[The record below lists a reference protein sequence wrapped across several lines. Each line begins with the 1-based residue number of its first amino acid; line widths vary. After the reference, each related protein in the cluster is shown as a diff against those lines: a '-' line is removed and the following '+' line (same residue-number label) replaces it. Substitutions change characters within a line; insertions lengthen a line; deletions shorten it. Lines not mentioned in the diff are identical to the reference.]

1 MNLTQNKNINRNI
14 KTLLLCSIVKTIEIT
29 EMENEIKKAPKSA
42 FRLEQVEHTKKE
54 LERLRSIILSNGSIG
69 NTSLPNIDL
78 NELNDYLNS
87 QHHTRA
93 FKNFSQEMQT
103 GYAPIL
109 LLKSKRIASQL
120 ARDNQIANSDFS
132 DKLNGTFKISDMNL
146 ALNREI
152 RGTFV
157 PIGTKITALTLASIL
172 ALNGASHLISSKSDG
187 TDNNHYGIFD
197 IFKKDN
203 STKTTTPP
211 ISNSIDITSYE
222 TAVQDMLQKVS
233 EVYKYN
239 TGKDIDL
246 SKLNYDNIGSSKVKV
261 YVASLGNETIRISSR
276 SYFASNTKSI
286 ERALNSIGAKYSTYE
301 PSLIFLT
308 QNDKSLAICDDL
320 GNSIKSGKIVIE
332 TTNDAKS
339 QIYNPDYINSAMKM
353 MEENGIDS
361 SRKTPDELMGYY
373 LFNNTDQDPE
383 LSKAL
388 FEVAP
393 LAQFIKNNFY
403 EINNN
408 EDPKILNEYKI
419 LSKQF
424 AQKFNSIK
432 TLGILDDSSYIDEK
446 ER

>member
-78 NELNDYLNS
+78 TELNDYLNS

-152 RGTFV
+152 IGTFV

-261 YVASLGNETIRISSR
+261 YVASLGNEMIRISSR

-301 PSLIFLT
+301 PSLIFLM

-361 SRKTPDELMGYY
+361 SR
-373 LFNNTDQDPE
+373 
-383 LSKAL
+383 
-388 FEVAP
+388 
-393 LAQFIKNNFY
+393 
-403 EINNN
+403 
-408 EDPKILNEYKI
+408 
-419 LSKQF
+419 
-424 AQKFNSIK
+424 
-432 TLGILDDSSYIDEK
+432 
-446 ER
+446 